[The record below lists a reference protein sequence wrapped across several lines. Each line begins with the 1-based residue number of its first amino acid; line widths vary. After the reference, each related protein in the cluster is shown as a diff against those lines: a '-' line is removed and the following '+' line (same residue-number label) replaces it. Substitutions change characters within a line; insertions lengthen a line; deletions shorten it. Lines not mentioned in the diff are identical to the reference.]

1 MERITPINLEAVQG
15 RVKELLGAVKAKL
28 GIVPNMT
35 RSMAV
40 SPPVLDAYLGF
51 IGALGHGVLPA
62 RVREQLA
69 LDVGE
74 ANHCD
79 YCVSAHSLLG
89 KRAGL
94 TELQTYLENNQMRVD
109 YPRYRA
115 LGLPIGSGEVEAQCK
130 TLVGGRCKLAG
141 MRNWKYAGAENV
153 LRLRAALQD
162 GSCDGDGHGRELHI
176 AQHLVAHAVG
186 RSGMRAETIDHGQ
199 QRDFSQ

>member
-1 MERITPINLEAVQG
+1 MERITPIDLQAAQG
-15 RVKELLGAVKAKL
+15 RVKELLDAVKAKL

-40 SPPVLDAYLGF
+40 SPSVLEGYLGF

-89 KRAGL
+89 QRAGL
-94 TELQTYLENNQMRVD
+94 SEHD
-109 YPRYRA
+109 
-115 LGLPIGSGEVEAQCK
+115 
-130 TLVGGRCKLAG
+130 
-141 MRNWKYAGAENV
+141 V
-153 LRLRAALQD
+153 LDSRRGTSADPKSDVLLRFARKVL
-162 GSCDGDGHGRELHI
+162 
-176 AQHLVAHAVG
+176 
-186 RSGMRAETIDHGQ
+186 
-199 QRDFSQ
+199 